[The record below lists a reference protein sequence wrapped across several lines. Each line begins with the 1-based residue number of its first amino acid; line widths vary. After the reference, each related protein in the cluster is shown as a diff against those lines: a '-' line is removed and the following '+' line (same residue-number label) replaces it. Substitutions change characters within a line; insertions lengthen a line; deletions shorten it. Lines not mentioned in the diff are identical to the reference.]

1 MTQSTT
7 ESSQLTDISQSSE
20 FLPEPPPPRESIS
33 GKSALGVGAASIVA
47 AAAGI
52 VILFVTSHALS
63 PKDNAEFLSFWAAL
77 FFVCGVLGGVQA
89 ETTRA
94 VGSARKLPPTPAAGA
109 GGRARVLLSGLI
121 VGASGALVVVALS
134 PVLARYVF
142 PRDSATVLLALA
154 VTAVLFSCHATLAGA
169 LQGMDKWSL
178 FAGQV
183 SLEALLR
190 LAAIAAAAAL
200 SMPLIGIELACLLA
214 LVAWIVI
221 ALRFP
226 DGRVALRAR
235 ADVPLGKLLQNTVHA
250 LLSAASSAALIVAF
264 PILLKLT
271 TSQSEY
277 ALSAPILL
285 AISLTRAPIMV
296 PLQAF
301 QGVALAEVV
310 RNPQQGWKALQK
322 PLLALLGIGAVGS
335 VAAYFIGPWLMLFFG
350 PGYGVDAWTLAALT
364 FAAALMAILTLL
376 GTVVIGLG
384 RHRAYS
390 GGWLTA
396 TAVAVG
402 LLLLPAS
409 VEIRSI
415 LSLSFGP
422 LAGILVHATAL
433 ARIVNAPGEDAAGT
447 RTR

>member
-1 MTQSTT
+1 M
-7 ESSQLTDISQSSE
+7 
-20 FLPEPPPPRESIS
+20 
-33 GKSALGVGAASIVA
+33 GVGAASIVA

-63 PKDNAEFLSFWAAL
+63 PTDNAEFLSFWAAL
-77 FFVCGVLGGVQA
+77 FFVCGILGGVQA

-94 VGSARKLPPTPAAGA
+94 VGSARNLPPSGAAGA
-109 GGRARVLLSGLI
+109 GGYAPVLLSGLI
-121 VGASGALVVVALS
+121 VGACGALVIVALS
-134 PVLARYVF
+134 PLLASYVF
-142 PRDSATVLLALA
+142 QRDSTAVVIALA
-154 VTAVLFSCHATLAGA
+154 VTAVLFCCHATLAGA
-169 LQGMDKWSL
+169 AQGMDKWSL

-190 LAAIAAAAAL
+190 LAAIVAAAAL

-214 LVAWIVI
+214 LVAWIAMAV
-221 ALRFP
+221 LFP
-226 DGRVALRAR
+226 DARAALRAR
-235 ADVPLGKLLQNTVHA
+235 ADVPLGKLLQNTGHA

-271 TSQSEY
+271 TSQPEY

-310 RNPQQGWKALQK
+310 RNPRQGWKALKK
-322 PLLALLGIGAVGS
+322 PLLALLGVGAIGS

-350 PGYGVDAWTLAALT
+350 PAYGVGAWTLAALT
-364 FAAALMAILTLL
+364 FAAVLMAILTLL

-384 RHRAYS
+384 SHRAYS
-390 GGWLTA
+390 AGWLTA

-409 VEIRSI
+409 VEMRSI

-433 ARIVNAPGEDAAGT
+433 ARIVGARGEDIAET
-447 RTR
+447 SSR